1 MRAWNSKLRGQRW
14 EICNHPRAMRRGE
27 ERCGDGDEDVE
38 PRCKPQVIANGVGD
52 LDVCLSLNLVIGRQM
67 FTVTDM
73 FLRDESVLLTAVS
86 DSLCHLILGVGS
98 VEGWRVLL
106 RVAMLMGL
114 LALGVVA
121 GKIKTAN
128 GTVPL
133 SSRVKIR
140 MMNNRGPYI
149 AVIVPN
155 SFEMNPLLR
164 SPSFR
169 ADPNFPYL
177 DILGRRFR
185 FGKVENKKV
194 VIVMTGLSMLNAG
207 ITTELLLALF
217 NVKGVVHYGIAGNAN
232 PQLQIGDVTIPQY
245 WAHTGL
251 WNWQRFGDG
260 PEHELAFESNGD
272 DTREFGYLEFSDYN
286 NVSQNGEGVGNFLN
300 RVWYQREEVFPID
313 GVPEVRQ
320 HAFWVPVDQSYY
332 GLSAKITDL
341 KLGACVN
348 SSTCLPRSPRVVRVE
363 RGVTAN
369 VFVDNKAYREFLR
382 SKFNATP
389 IDMESAGVAL
399 VCHQLDMP
407 FIAFR
412 SLSDLAGGGSS
423 LSNEAST
430 FASLAAQNAVDA
442 MIKFISLLAS

>member
-1 MRAWNSKLRGQRW
+1 
-14 EICNHPRAMRRGE
+14 
-27 ERCGDGDEDVE
+27 
-38 PRCKPQVIANGVGD
+38 
-52 LDVCLSLNLVIGRQM
+52 
-67 FTVTDM
+67 
-73 FLRDESVLLTAVS
+73 
-86 DSLCHLILGVGS
+86 
-98 VEGWRVLL
+98 
-106 RVAMLMGL
+106 MLMGL

-140 MMNNRGPYI
+140 LMNNRG
-149 AVIVPN
+149 
-155 SFEMNPLLR
+155 
-164 SPSFR
+164 
-169 ADPNFPYL
+169 
-177 DILGRRFR
+177 RRLR

-194 VIVMTGLSMLNAG
+194 VIVMTGLSMAMQILNSKSEMSLFLSIGLTPAFG
-207 ITTELLLALF
+207 I
-217 NVKGVVHYGIAGNAN
+217 G
-232 PQLQIGDVTIPQY
+232 
-245 WAHTGL
+245 
-251 WNWQRFGDG
+251 QRFGDG

-272 DTREFGYLEFSDYN
+272 DTREFGYLEFSGYN
-286 NVSQNGEGVGNFLN
+286 NVSQNGEGLRNFLN

-332 GLSAKITDL
+332 GLSVKITDL
-341 KLGACVN
+341 KLGTCVN
-348 SSTCLPRSPRVVRVE
+348 SSTCLPRSPMVVRVE

-430 FASLAAQNAVDA
+430 FASLAAQNAVDS